1 MIDQAVKNKN
11 KEHKNVETEIIIVD
25 TANEE
30 SVASMVN
37 TVVAKWNRIDYAVNA
52 AGIIPSPRLLLIKK
66 SQGNWLTHICKMEQE
81 SAAHPNEQQTPAS
94 QNSTE

>member
-11 KEHKNVETEIIIVD
+11 KEQNVETEIVIVD
-25 TANEE
+25 AANEE

-52 AGIIPSPRLLLIKK
+52 AGNYLSPSSPHQKEPK
-66 SQGNWLTHICKMEQE
+66 
-81 SAAHPNEQQTPAS
+81 
-94 QNSTE
+94 